1 VGLVQ
6 ARTHPEA
13 SNLPAESKGRYPAK
27 EVSAAVL
34 NATVKNSVRARRQPR
49 LYRCAV
55 VTFLLA
61 ASACNSNKSVPL
73 EQRRQ
78 DDSADAVRAA
88 VVDYQKKLRDLNRG
102 RVVGGQFATPGELPW
117 QAAIVSAGW
126 APKDGIF
133 CGGTVIAPRWVVT
146 AAHCFAPGTLEDEQY
161 VFVGPVDLTDKDK
174 GETLAIARLYPH
186 ERFNRLT
193 FDNDIALLWLTS
205 DTRMATPIGLLDPRD
220 APIALAARRKGR
232 ASGWG
237 KTAESGTKS
246 VKLKYVDVPI
256 AEQQKCVNNYKRQ
269 NAHDIVTPNMLC
281 AGFDTTDAG
290 DACSG
295 DSGGPLVVPVGSES
309 IFKLAGAVSWG
320 AGCSRAGLYGV
331 YTRMPIYIPWIDGY
345 RNTPVDRLPP
355 SPKTESGAPPGEK
368 PEARIGT
375 PDSPSVNPS
384 VSPPSGKVSESA
396 DNNPPATQRA
406 EWMSHIDWSIR
417 NTDAGGSTDCP
428 ALYTDPGCVLNGG
441 RACLMS
447 QAINAAKADGC
458 SEALKIT
465 LVTQCHN
472 SEAQQAILAAG
483 EQSVCAYLKAQGLS
497 NAPAAAPLAKVTARA
512 DNNPPA
518 TQRAEWMSHIDW
530 SIRNTDA
537 GGSTDCPGL
546 YPYPGCIL
554 NGGRACLMSQAIKAA
569 KANSCAEALKTTLV
583 TQCHNPEARQ
593 AILAAGEAKVCTY
606 LKAH

>member
-1 VGLVQ
+1 V
-6 ARTHPEA
+6 
-13 SNLPAESKGRYPAK
+13 
-27 EVSAAVL
+27 
-34 NATVKNSVRARRQPR
+34 
-49 LYRCAV
+49 CAFV
-55 VTFLLA
+55 IFLLA
-61 ASACNSNKSVPL
+61 STACQDKKSVPP
-73 EQRRQ
+73 EQVRHN
-78 DDSADAVRAA
+78 DTADAVRSA
-88 VVDYQKKLRDLNRG
+88 VAEYQKNLRDLNRG
-102 RVVGGQFATPGELPW
+102 RVVGGEFATQGELPW

-133 CGGTVIAPRWVVT
+133 CGGTVIGSRWIVT
-146 AAHCFAPGTLEDEQY
+146 AAHCFPPGTLEDEQY
-161 VFVGPVDLTDKDK
+161 VFVGPVDLTDKAK
-174 GETLAIARLYPH
+174 GETLGIARIYPH

-193 FDNDIALLWLTS
+193 FDNDIALLWLKS
-205 DTRMATPIGLLDPRD
+205 DTKIATPIDLLNPSDSV
-220 APIALAARRKGR
+220 IALAPKRKGR

-237 KTAESGTKS
+237 KTAEGGSKS

-309 IFKLAGAVSWG
+309 AFKLAGAVSWG
-320 AGCSRAGLYGV
+320 EGCSRAGLYGV
-331 YTRMPIYIPWIDGY
+331 YTRIPIYIPWIDGY
-345 RNTPVDRLPP
+345 RKTPVDELPP
-355 SPKTESGAPPGEK
+355 SPKTEPGSLPQQK
-368 PEARIGT
+368 PAARTGS
-375 PDSPSVNPS
+375 PNSPSGNPP
-384 VSPPSGKVSESA
+384 VPPPPEKVSENMQ
-396 DNNPPATQRA
+396 NNPPTQRA
-406 EWMSHIDWSIR
+406 EWMTHIDWSIR

-428 ALYTDPGCVLNGG
+428 ARYTDPGCVLNGG

-447 QAINAAKADGC
+447 QAINAAKASGC
-458 SEALKIT
+458 AEALKTT

-472 SEAQQAILAAG
+472 PEAQKAILAAG
-483 EQSVCAYLKAQGLS
+483 EKNVCAYLNAQS
-497 NAPAAAPLAKVTARA
+497 PSDAPATTPRGKVTVSA
-512 DNNPPA
+512 DSNPPPIE
-518 TQRAEWMSHIDW
+518 RAEWMMHIDW

-537 GGSTDCPGL
+537 GGSTNCPGL
-546 YPYPGCIL
+546 YPYPGCVL

-569 KANSCAEALKTTLV
+569 TANSCTEALKTTLV